1 MKMNLDEYF
10 NGSRCEWLGI
20 NLYKGDISKS
30 TDEDVITHVASYDLK
45 TGGWNWRPV
54 QWKRWCSFFKQIGV
68 EATPQ
73 DRDATEAHGTP
84 DDREKRRERLRLK
97 LDACKPK
104 GKDAQQEFDLARTK
118 RACRISALRR
128 NKSINW
134 RKMLTDMKDGDV
146 ARSVREVFA
155 VAGLGMSN
163 HDGDA
168 IGFIRSIITFPR
180 VEFFENGRTLG
191 CRFCDPD
198 CFCDPFR
205 LANWNAHSVDAGASA
220 RLLYLEDDDLA
231 DGFYTQAE
239 DFLSFVSRTGE
250 QFQCERAA
258 GDLIA
263 VVNRLLAVLTRAGI
277 EHVDCVAIAYDKVEK
292 ALADL
297 YTALLEAERRVHA
310 EQNQGEALRQIQEKA
325 DKIDA
330 RTIKIDETTDKI
342 QGTTGKIYG
351 IVNWLKEAW
360 ETIRKRL
367 NPKGG
372 RKPDKEASEEMRRLF
387 ELLAER
393 LKKILNDPKN
403 TKERQS
409 LSCVARWVLNDYLDS
424 NYNKFD
430 ALKWGKKR
438 GRKFDLGM
446 AVKTF
451 LRNFRNEE
459 AYKEI
464 VSNYLSPKGP
474 NARKRPPSGAT
485 PAD

>member
-1 MKMNLDEYF
+1 MNLDEYF

-104 GKDAQQEFDLARTK
+104 GKDAKQEFDLARTK
-118 RACRISALRR
+118 RACWISALRR

-205 LANWNAHSVDAGASA
+205 LANWNAHPVDAGAFG

-231 DGFYTQAE
+231 DGFYTQAK

-258 GDLIA
+258 GDLITA
-263 VVNRLLAVLTRAGI
+263 VNRLLTVLTRAGI

-297 YTALLEAERRVHA
+297 YAALLDYKEPGKPKGTAKLDETGTEGKQKESTVALCKLLKDKLHVERMKKRESHSHELRSFKELA
-310 EQNQGEALRQIQEKA
+310 IEALEKFPEEYPSLNKYL
-325 DKIDA
+325 KIGC
-330 RTIKIDETTDKI
+330 R
-342 QGTTGKIYG
+342 TGKHNTQKAYES
-351 IVNWLKEAW
+351 LRSAF
-360 ETIRKRL
+360 KRL
-367 NPKGG
+367 H
-372 RKPDKEASEEMRRLF
+372 RVDY
-387 ELLAER
+387 
-393 LKKILNDPKN
+393 N
-403 TKERQS
+403 T
-409 LSCVARWVLNDYLDS
+409 YLDLTKS
-424 NYNKFD
+424 RSQAKQ
-430 ALKWGKKR
+430 
-438 GRKFDLGM
+438 
-446 AVKTF
+446 
-451 LRNFRNEE
+451 
-459 AYKEI
+459 
-464 VSNYLSPKGP
+464 P
-474 NARKRPPSGAT
+474 
-485 PAD
+485 

>member
-1 MKMNLDEYF
+1 MEITPYSFECRLF
-10 NGSRCEWLGI
+10 
-20 NLYKGDISKS
+20 KS
-30 TDEDVITHVASYDLK
+30 DDFKDGRALITHVAVYGLSQERLWWAPIRWDHWRNFHLDRVHGEI
-45 TGGWNWRPV
+45 GGDAYFALSQEEQDEYRLFIQASGKVYGAIEELLDFKWDASLPDAYSIADAKKDFTPSLDSAEGESVGRAY
-54 QWKRWCSFFKQIGV
+54 FFIGV
-68 EATPQ
+68 VLDLPRVETFFLDKSWGCSLRSPDSINDNNGKQ
-73 DRDATEAHGTP
+73 LDPDYKPTP
-84 DDREKRRERLRLK
+84 DDS
-97 LDACKPK
+97 
-104 GKDAQQEFDLARTK
+104 F
-118 RACRISALRR
+118 
-128 NKSINW
+128 
-134 RKMLTDMKDGDV
+134 
-146 ARSVREVFA
+146 
-155 VAGLGMSN
+155 
-163 HDGDA
+163 
-168 IGFIRSIITFPR
+168 
-180 VEFFENGRTLG
+180 
-191 CRFCDPD
+191 
-198 CFCDPFR
+198 
-205 LANWNAHSVDAGASA
+205 GA
-220 RLLYLEDDDLA
+220 
-231 DGFYTQAE
+231 GFYRQ
-239 DFLSFVSRTGE
+239 FVSFIAFVKAVGARFGCNGAAYRVRNE
-250 QFQCERAA
+250 FQN
-258 GDLIA
+258 LIK
-263 VVNRLLAVLTRAGI
+263 VLRVCGI